1 MLGLYT
7 QNKSLMMAST
17 ANNNLDKLKCVLR
30 KAHEDG
36 LIKENIVAPFFEA
49 LRDLALN
56 RKISVWSEFT
66 EKQVTDMKRILQK
79 FSDKPEEQE
88 KIAYW
93 FLREASKKY
102 HFNKVQEQQCE
113 REMKRVLNN
122 EYQSDFVS
130 VMV

>member
-1 MLGLYT
+1 
-7 QNKSLMMAST
+7 
-17 ANNNLDKLKCVLR
+17 
-30 KAHEDG
+30 
-36 LIKENIVAPFFEA
+36 
-49 LRDLALN
+49 
-56 RKISVWSEFT
+56 
-66 EKQVTDMKRILQK
+66 MKRILQK

-122 EYQSDFVS
+122 EYQIGLCGGYG
-130 VMV
+130 MK